1 MRLQVIP
8 QEGGKVLV
16 LAGQHA
22 REVGRVMHK
31 AKGAAAVQL
40 LSDHSVLKVVY
51 EDISE
56 YLGQDDD

>member
-1 MRLQVIP
+1 M
-8 QEGGKVLV
+8 LV
-16 LAGQHA
+16 LAGPHA

-40 LSDHSVLKVVY
+40 LTDHSVLKVVY

-56 YLGQDDD
+56 YLGQDHD